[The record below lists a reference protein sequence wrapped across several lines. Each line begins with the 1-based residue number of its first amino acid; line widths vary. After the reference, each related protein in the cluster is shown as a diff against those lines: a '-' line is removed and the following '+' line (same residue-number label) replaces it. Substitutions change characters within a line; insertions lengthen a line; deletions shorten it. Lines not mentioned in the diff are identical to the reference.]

1 MPLTKKDIA
10 EAGLRLLNRV
20 GLEGLTVRAIAE
32 ELGVKAPALY
42 WHLENKQAL
51 LDEVA
56 TQMFVTHM
64 KPLPPAKAGADW
76 VERLRR
82 QARDLRRMMLS
93 YRDGAKVFSG
103 TFFTEEALPGQNTI
117 EEVVAA
123 GLTPRQAARVLSTV
137 FGFTV
142 GFTIEQQA
150 VEPMPGQRDK
160 RYEDALERS
169 FRSDAVSAA
178 IKAALRDD
186 FDKQFEDGLKIVL
199 LGVKA
204 WLPPPAV

>member
-10 EAGLRLLNRV
+10 EAGLRLLDRV
-20 GLEGLTVRAIAE
+20 GLEGLTVRAIAQ

-56 TQMFVTHM
+56 TQMYLTHM
-64 KPLPPAKAGADW
+64 KPLPPSRGGWTD
-76 VERLRR
+76 RLHRR
-82 QARDLRRMMLS
+82 ARDLRRMMLS

-103 TFFTEEALPGQNTI
+103 TFFTEATLPGESEM
-117 EEVVAA
+117 EEMVTA
-123 GLTPRQAARVLSTV
+123 GLTPRQAVRVLSAV
-137 FGFTV
+137 FSFTV

-150 VEPMPGQRDK
+150 VEPIPGERDK
-160 RYEDALERS
+160 RYDVALARPGRS
-169 FRSDAVSAA
+169 YAATAA
-178 IKAALRDD
+178 IRAALHDS
-186 FDKQFEDGLKIVL
+186 FDKQFEDGLKIVF

-204 WLPPPAV
+204 WLPPSAV